1 MTSFFSMKQLRGF
14 FPQIAYLSREQEAY
28 LDSASTS
35 LKLQCGL
42 DTMNRFY
49 EREVSNVHRGDH
61 HLSLKAVE
69 KYERARESVAGFLGA
84 SSYEEIIF
92 TRGTTEGINML
103 AYSFES
109 LLKEGDEI
117 IVSEMEHH
125 SNLIPWQILAKRK
138 NLKLKFI
145 PVTEKG
151 ELDIQAFKK
160 FLNKKTKILSLIHI
174 SNALGTINPIKNL
187 IQEAKSVGTLTVV
200 DGAQSTSFMDINVKN
215 LNCDFFVFSGHK
227 VFAPSGIGVLYG
239 KKDILDKLS
248 PYQTGGGMISDVH
261 KQSADWAS
269 GPQKFEAGTPFIE
282 GALALE
288 SCLNFLKDHL
298 DFKQLMKFERSLVSQ
313 AEEALSEIPG
323 FKRIGRAKETANILS
338 FIVEGLHSSDL
349 SFIMT
354 KEKVAL
360 RAGHHCCI
368 PLMKKLKL
376 SSGTMRASFSIYNS
390 EEDVVM
396 LKQALLKAVS
406 LLRAS

>member
-1 MTSFFSMKQLRGF
+1 MSSLFSIKQLREF
-14 FPQIAYLSREQEAY
+14 FPQIAYLSKEREAY

-69 KYERARESVAGFLGA
+69 KYERARENVAHFLGA
-84 SSYEEIIF
+84 DSYEEIIF
-92 TRGTTEGINML
+92 TRGTTEGINLL
-103 AYSFES
+103 AYSFEDS
-109 LLKEGDEI
+109 LKEGDEI
-117 IVSEMEHH
+117 LISEMEHH

-145 PVTEKG
+145 SVTEKG
-151 ELDIQAFKK
+151 DLDMRSFKN
-160 FLNKKTKILSLIHI
+160 LLSKKTKILSLIHI
-174 SNALGTINPIKNL
+174 SNSLGTINPVKTL
-187 IQEAKSVGTLTVV
+187 IQEARKVNALTII
-200 DGAQSTSFMDINVKN
+200 DGAQSTNFMEINVKD
-215 LNCDFFVFSGHK
+215 LDCDFFVFSGHK

-239 KKDILDKLS
+239 KKKLLNQLQ

-261 KQSADWAS
+261 RQSAEWAS

-288 SCLNFLKDHL
+288 SCLNFLRDHL
-298 DFKQLMKFERSLVSQ
+298 DFKQLIKFESSLVSQ
-313 AEEALSEIPG
+313 AEKALSEIPG
-323 FKRIGRAKETANILS
+323 FKRIGKAKATANILS
-338 FIVEGLHSSDL
+338 FIVDGLHSSDL

-376 SSGTMRASFSIYNS
+376 SSGTMRASFSIYNR
-390 EEDVVM
+390 EEDVIM

-406 LLRAS
+406 FLRAS